1 MTARPS
7 PRQGIY
13 ERPFWEYVQ
22 RGRLHLQH
30 CSSCGLFWYPPGP
43 ACPRCLSSDWAWEAV
58 SGRGSLLSWATFHR
72 QYFESLPPPY
82 TVVAAELE
90 EGPILITDVAVPPEQ
105 LLMGMPVRLTY
116 RPTKTS
122 EGGELM
128 LYHWEPDVVG
138 RDQQKASNAS

>member
-1 MTARPS
+1 
-7 PRQGIY
+7 
-13 ERPFWEYVQ
+13 
-22 RGRLHLQH
+22 
-30 CSSCGLFWYPPGP
+30 
-43 ACPRCLSSDWAWEAV
+43 
-58 SGRGSLLSWATFHR
+58 
-72 QYFESLPPPY
+72 LPPPY